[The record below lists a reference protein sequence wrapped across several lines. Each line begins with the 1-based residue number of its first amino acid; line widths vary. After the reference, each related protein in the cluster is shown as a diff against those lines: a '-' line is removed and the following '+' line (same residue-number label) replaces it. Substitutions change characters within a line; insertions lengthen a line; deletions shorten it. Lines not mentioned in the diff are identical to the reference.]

1 MENKNT
7 ILKVVTITIV
17 VASIVAIVVFTQAMW
32 GGPTYGWVMGN
43 NWGGMMGGSARGM
56 PMGGM
61 MGWGSGNYPAGWG
74 SEANWWGGMMGGCPM
89 MGWWGGIANVND
101 SNVGEYV
108 KQRTGY
114 DVISIEKYSN
124 GYYLIIGVGEKPQY
138 EILVFPNG
146 FIHPEPQSM
155 MWYGAPMRITEEE
168 ARSIAERW
176 LAKYFPGAEIEEAYV
191 FPGYYTFHFKIG
203 GDMQMLSVNGYN
215 GAVWFHS
222 WHGKYLGEVE
232 H

>member
-1 MENKNT
+1 MNSNTDMENKNT

-32 GGPTYGWVMGN
+32 GGPTY
-43 NWGGMMGGSARGM
+43 
-56 PMGGM
+56 
-61 MGWGSGNYPAGWG
+61 GWG

-124 GYYLIIGVGEKPQY
+124 SYYVIIGIGEKPQY

-232 H
+232 G